1 MNKGRKP
8 ELIEADSFEK
18 IIGKTIEKV
27 DFLIKEEKFKPRDI
41 GVLGIDS
48 MKPSVY
54 GTKLSMTN
62 ELKKLDL
69 KVIGAWDYSLPYMD
83 PKEEND
89 ITLSDVRI
97 FKGLEK
103 RVIILVNFAELNE
116 KSVQQIY
123 TGLSRARGDLIVI
136 SNQKSI
142 NQIKELL

>member
-1 MNKGRKP
+1 
-8 ELIEADSFEK
+8 
-18 IIGKTIEKV
+18 
-27 DFLIKEEKFKPRDI
+27 
-41 GVLGIDS
+41 
-48 MKPSVY
+48 MKPSNY
-54 GTKLSMTN
+54 GTKLSMTS

-69 KVIGAWDYSLPYMD
+69 KVINAWDYSLPYMD
-83 PKEEND
+83 PREEND
-89 ITLSDVRI
+89 ITFSDVRS

-142 NQIKELL
+142 NQIKELIS